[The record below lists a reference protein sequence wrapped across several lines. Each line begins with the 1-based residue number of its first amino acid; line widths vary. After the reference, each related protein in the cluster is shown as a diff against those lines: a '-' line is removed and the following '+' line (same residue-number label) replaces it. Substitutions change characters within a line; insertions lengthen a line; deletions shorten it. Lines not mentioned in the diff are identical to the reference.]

1 MALSCTKSQQTAAKN
16 DMVVTHERT
25 DTTKDTINRQC
36 QRQGEMGRAQHTVQ
50 STLRQSLMLNM
61 QYWTHRPIMW
71 KPGAK
76 AISTCNV
83 CACQNHQNGISS
95 VGLPETKLCRRFEA
109 LLSTARNSRG
119 KLLLQLLGKLRQ
131 EDCLSLKV

>member
-1 MALSCTKSQQTAAKN
+1 
-16 DMVVTHERT
+16 
-25 DTTKDTINRQC
+25 
-36 QRQGEMGRAQHTVQ
+36 
-50 STLRQSLMLNM
+50 MLNM
-61 QYWTHRPIMW
+61 QYWTHHPTMW

-83 CACQNHQNGISS
+83 CACQKHQNGISS

-109 LLSTARNSRG
+109 LLSTARHSRG
-119 KLLLQLLGKLRQ
+119 KLLLLQLLGKEQELRQ